1 MTNMTLSVPEELHQK
16 MMQHPEFKWSEIARQ
31 AFEKKITE
39 TEIMGKILSKSELT
53 EKDAEEIGNKIKK
66 EIRKRFDK

>member
-1 MTNMTLSVPEELHQK
+1 
-16 MMQHPEFKWSEIARQ
+16 
-31 AFEKKITE
+31 
-39 TEIMGKILSKSELT
+39 MGKILSKSELT

>member
-1 MTNMTLSVPEELHQK
+1 MSNMTLAIPEDLHER

-39 TEIMGKILSKSELT
+39 AELVGKILSKSELT
-53 EKDAEEIGNKIKK
+53 EEDAEEIGHKIKG
-66 EIRKRFDK
+66 EIRKRFGK